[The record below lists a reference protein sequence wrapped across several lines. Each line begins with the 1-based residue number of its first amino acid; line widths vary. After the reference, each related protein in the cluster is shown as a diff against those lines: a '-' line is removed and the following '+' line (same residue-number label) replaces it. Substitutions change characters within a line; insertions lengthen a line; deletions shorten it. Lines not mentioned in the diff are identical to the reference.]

1 MSLVDPLGPLPPR
14 GGHCLGGGFEVVGEV
29 HEEIQPCP
37 LLDLVHAL
45 DKLFGVVVAFACV
58 ALVGVP
64 EADGGCGC
72 GVAFAT
78 TNLQHDLVEIPRCGY
93 IRPIGIVG
101 FFGREGAVAI
111 VHLRTHCAGY
121 DVEVFTIGSCLQGT
135 FEGAPHSTVEV
146 ALNLWYEVYGV
157 EQLLI
162 GCRGVGTRSRRQ
174 EVPLGVVVCTLVV
187 ATDVPRVERADDV
200 HLTILCEDVAGHIF
214 VVVSPT
220 NATEMRTVE
229 RIGHPVGCA
238 CRLVVTNGV
247 VTVGVGLGAV
257 VEGVSEEIACACALH
272 HGLRATHHCGHFEP
286 RLSEG
291 GSHGRLIAARASLVI
306 ISGAPAGYS
315 SVTNSYNNIVNVSS
329 SLASNSCDF
338 NC

>member
-1 MSLVDPLGPLPPR
+1 MSLVDPVGLLPPR

-37 LLDLVHAL
+37 FLDLVHAL

-93 IRPIGIVG
+93 LQPIDIVG
-101 FFGREGAVAI
+101 FFGREGVVAI
-111 VHLRTHCAGY
+111 AHLRAHCAGY
-121 DVEVFTIGSCLQGT
+121 DVEAFVCGGYPRAQLT

-146 ALNLWYEVYGV
+146 ALNLWYGVYRHKGLLVHQLGGCARSIGNEVALGIV
-157 EQLLI
+157 VHTIQIVGASLHVGLTVVWKQTAVHI
-162 GCRGVGTRSRRQ
+162 GPRTISIGAT
-174 EVPLGVVVCTLVV
+174 EVV
-187 ATDVPRVERADDV
+187 A
-200 HLTILCEDVAGHIF
+200 
-214 VVVSPT
+214 
-220 NATEMRTVE
+220 VE